1 MNFFVKR
8 KIYAISMAV
17 LLGAMNNLASA
28 DEQANFMLTG
38 VQVNSITV
46 CTAGCAD
53 GIANVTFT
61 LADQVSQLCGNG
73 SISFPLVAGSY
84 GTQTEIP
91 QAKMFLSMLVMSKIN
106 KQPLQVWFSNTVPDL
121 PVTMPKVQKNCQGSL
136 QHLGLD

>member
-8 KIYAISMAV
+8 KVYTISIAV
-17 LLGAMNNLASA
+17 LFGAMSNLARA
-28 DEQANFMLTG
+28 DEQENFMLTG
-38 VQVNSITV
+38 VHVNSITV
-46 CTAGCAD
+46 CTTGCAD

-61 LADQVSQLCGNG
+61 IADQAPPLCGNG
-73 SISFPLVAGSY
+73 SISFPLVTGSY
-84 GTQTEIP
+84 GSQTEIP

-121 PVTMPKVQKNCQGSL
+121 PVTMPQVQKHCQGSL